1 MCRYEDIERL
11 RLSNGRTIMEI
22 NNAVHDEVERIY
34 KEAWAKG
41 ISVPYFDDQDNIIL
55 ANPDGS
61 DDEVSLNLQTRKY
74 TVLRR
79 LAAPGKGKMAYLLN
93 S

>member
-11 RLSNGRTIMEI
+11 RLSNGRTVMEI

-61 DDEVSLNLQTRKY
+61 DDEVTLNLQTRKY
-74 TVLRR
+74 TILRR
-79 LAAPGKGKMAYLLN
+79 IAAPGKGKMAYLLN

>member
-41 ISVPYFDDQDNIIL
+41 VSVPYFDDQDNIIL